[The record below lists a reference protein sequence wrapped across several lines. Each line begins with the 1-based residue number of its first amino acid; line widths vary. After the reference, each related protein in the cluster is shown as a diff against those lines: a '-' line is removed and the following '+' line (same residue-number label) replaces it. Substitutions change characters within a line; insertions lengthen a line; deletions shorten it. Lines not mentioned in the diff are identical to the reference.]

1 MPSGS
6 GAREIG
12 KVYPWLDL
20 HVARLSVD
28 IVPKLESFDVGGQE
42 ALRRFE
48 EQEERA
54 TVRQEGWIVL
64 ARSFSASALLTVSL
78 ILSRPID
85 LYFCSILICTDKF

>member
-1 MPSGS
+1 MRRRRGYRVVQTEADEGPK
-6 GAREIG
+6 EET
-12 KVYPWLDL
+12 DL
-20 HVARLSVD
+20 NSADDEL
-28 IVPKLESFDVGGQE
+28 
-42 ALRRFE
+42 E

-85 LYFCSILICTDKF
+85 LYFCSILICTDKS